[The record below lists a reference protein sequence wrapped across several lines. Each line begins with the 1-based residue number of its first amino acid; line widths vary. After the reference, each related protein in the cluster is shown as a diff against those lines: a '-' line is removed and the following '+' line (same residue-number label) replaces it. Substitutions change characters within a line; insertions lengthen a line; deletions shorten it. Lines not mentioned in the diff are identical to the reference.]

1 MDSCLS
7 LLVVSCRTK
16 ITLLCSLHSLKERE
30 GLELEANGHGNN
42 IKKSNSVVF
51 IPAVVGLKK
60 LQRESPEL
68 SFIWGKVRTAALEMA
83 PQIALRPQTAPKVS
97 IYVILV
103 QRACMQSSTYFS
115 RRFLLVS

>member
-60 LQRESPEL
+60 LQCESPEL

-83 PQIALRPQTAPKVS
+83 PQIALRLQTAPKVS